1 MTIAPLPDNEATRLE
16 ALRQYQ
22 ILDTAPEQ
30 TYDDITKLV
39 TFICGTPM
47 AQLSLV
53 DKDRQWF
60 KSKVG
65 LDESQT
71 PRDVAFCAHTIL
83 HADPLIVND
92 ATRDDRF
99 RDNPLVT
106 EPPHVRFYAGVPLVN
121 PKGLALGSLC
131 AVDRKPRELS
141 REQIV
146 ALESLGRQV
155 VMLFELRRVA
165 SELAEAAAQV
175 KTLRGMLPIC
185 SFCKRIRDDEGYWEQ
200 VERYVTAHTGAYFS
214 HSFCPDCLRVHYPQ
228 FQVASDT

>member
-1 MTIAPLPDNEATRLE
+1 MKIAPLPDNEAARLE

-30 TYDDITKLV
+30 VFDDITQLV

-71 PRDVAFCAHTIL
+71 PRDIAFCAHTIL
-83 HADPLIVND
+83 QTNPLIVND
-92 ATRDDRF
+92 TARDERF

-106 EPPHVRFYAGVPLVN
+106 EPPHVRFYAGVPLVD
-121 PKGLALGSLC
+121 PKGFALGSLC

-141 REQIV
+141 SEQVV
-146 ALESLGRQV
+146 ALEALGRQV

-165 SELAEAAAQV
+165 AELAGAMAQV

-185 SFCKRIRDDEGYWEQ
+185 AFCKRIRDDEGYWEQ
-200 VERYVTAHTGAYFS
+200 VESYVAAHTGAFFS
-214 HSFCPDCLRVHYPQ
+214 HSFCPDCIQKHYPQ
-228 FQVASDT
+228 FSAPTDA

>member
-1 MTIAPLPDNEATRLE
+1 MKIAPLPDNEAARLE

-30 TYDDITKLV
+30 VYDDITKLV

-71 PRDVAFCAHTIL
+71 PRDIAFCAHTIL
-83 HADPLIVND
+83 QTDPLIVND
-92 ATRDDRF
+92 ATQDDRF
-99 RDNPLVT
+99 RDSPLVT
-106 EPPHVRFYAGVPLVN
+106 EPPHVRFYAGVPLMN
-121 PKGLALGSLC
+121 PKGFALGSLC

-141 REQIV
+141 GGQVV
-146 ALESLGRQV
+146 ALEALGRQV

-165 SELAEAAAQV
+165 AELAGAAAQV

-185 SFCKRIRDDEGYWEQ
+185 AFCKRIRDDEGYWEQ
-200 VERYVTAHTGAYFS
+200 VEAYVTAHTGAFFS
-214 HSFCPDCLRVHYPQ
+214 HSFCPDCIQKHYPQ
-228 FQVASDT
+228 FVAPPGT

>member
-1 MTIAPLPDNEATRLE
+1 MKPAPIPDNEPARLE

-60 KSKVG
+60 KSKIG

-71 PRDVAFCAHTIL
+71 PRGIAFCAHTIL
-83 HADPLIVND
+83 QTEPLIVND
-92 ATRDDRF
+92 ATLDERF

-121 PKGLALGSLC
+121 PKGFALGSLC
-131 AVDRKPRELS
+131 AVDRHPRQLNPG
-141 REQIV
+141 QIA
-146 ALESLGRQV
+146 ALAALGRQV

-165 SELAEAAAQV
+165 AELAETAAQV
-175 KTLRGMLPIC
+175 KTLSGILPIC
-185 SFCKRIRDDEGYWEQ
+185 AFCKRIRDDEGYWEQ
-200 VERYVTAHTGAYFS
+200 VEAYVTAHTGAWFS
-214 HSFCPDCLRVHYPQ
+214 HGYCPECARKHYPG
-228 FQVASDT
+228 FSPAPAT